1 MVVAIKKIQTGQR
14 GTRAAF
20 ANWFTHELQV
30 RGLTVPMFARHIKVS
45 ESTVYQWTV
54 GAQTP
59 SVEACRRIAVAFG
72 LDECFV
78 REQVGRPSN
87 VNRLKPANIIP
98 ITGRKVVPPRPVQT
112 EPEKNNTSA
121 ALFNVLS
128 ELKRHIEI
136 ESENR
141 CLFKRYAK
149 APGGEAFEIRAQEAD
164 ARWVA
169 LMFTNH
175 LIEDELSKVGIDL

>member
-1 MVVAIKKIQTGQR
+1 MVVAIKKLQTTQR

-20 ANWFTHELQV
+20 ANWFSNELSE
-30 RGLTVPMFARHIKVS
+30 RGLTVGVFARHIQVS
-45 ESTVYQWTV
+45 ESTVYQWNV

-72 LDECFV
+72 LDECVV
-78 REQVGRPSN
+78 RERVGRPSN

-98 ITGRKVVPPRPVQT
+98 ITGRKITKPEPIRS
-112 EPEKNNTSA
+112 EPEQNNTSA
-121 ALFNVLS
+121 ALFNVMA
-128 ELKRHIEI
+128 ELKRHIA
-136 ESENR
+136 SEAQNVST
-141 CLFKRYAK
+141 FKRYAQ
-149 APGGEAFEIRAQEAD
+149 APGGEPFEATAREAE

-175 LIEDELSKVGIDL
+175 LIKDELSKVGINL